1 MSFSIANN
9 NNAKCFDK
17 KLFWCIIEHSMIK
30 LYIVF
35 ALLYSVFNSFFDA
48 LKKKAVHK
56 SSELSTLVIFTGV
69 SFLCSLV
76 WIPFGIGISGDK
88 IWLFVLKGLLLTIN
102 WFVLLR
108 VLKDADVSLVALTTV
123 VSAVITFAVGIIG
136 FGETATVI
144 QYIGAGLTILGAVL
158 INLTGKK
165 ENGKVNVKTIIL
177 LMISAIIGAVSAVID
192 KYTTQTLSAYQVQ
205 FWFLLFVFVFSC
217 IFFAVECVKEKKFL
231 IQKSDFKNYWIY
243 IVGIALFLGDFFL
256 FLSYTMTGSK
266 MIIITTISKFKV
278 VISVLIGILLYKEKN
293 VVKKLLISLLVFAGI
308 LLVSL

>member
-1 MSFSIANN
+1 M
-9 NNAKCFDK
+9 
-17 KLFWCIIEHSMIK
+17 
-30 LYIVF
+30 
-35 ALLYSVFNSFFDA
+35 
-48 LKKKAVHK
+48 
-56 SSELSTLVIFTGV
+56 
-69 SFLCSLV
+69 
-76 WIPFGIGISGDK
+76 
-88 IWLFVLKGLLLTIN
+88 
-102 WFVLLR
+102 
-108 VLKDADVSLVALTTV
+108 
-123 VSAVITFAVGIIG
+123 
-136 FGETATVI
+136 
-144 QYIGAGLTILGAVL
+144 GAVL